1 MKVTMMMDPQDMRY
15 RESKRTTLICPWV
28 DIYKPLIFL
37 RYNDPPISSSH
48 PPSLS
53 SATHTNTLHGNG
65 SFISRSWH
73 IPCSEGEGAE
83 ATPSLLRAETHSSLV
98 GGRCVPTS
106 FRIHK
111 FLTATI
117 MGARPLLL
125 YSLMLVSMQ
134 L

>member
-1 MKVTMMMDPQDMRY
+1 MVMGH
-15 RESKRTTLICPWV
+15 LFLV
-28 DIYKPLIFL
+28 LGIFL
-37 RYNDPPISSSH
+37 LVPE
-48 PPSLS
+48 
-53 SATHTNTLHGNG
+53 
-65 SFISRSWH
+65 
-73 IPCSEGEGAE
+73 PCSEGEGAE